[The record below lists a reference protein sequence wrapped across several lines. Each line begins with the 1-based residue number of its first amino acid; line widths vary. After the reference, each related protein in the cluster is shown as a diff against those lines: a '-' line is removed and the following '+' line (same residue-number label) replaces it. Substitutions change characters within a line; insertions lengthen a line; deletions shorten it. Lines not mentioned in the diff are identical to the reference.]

1 MSCLVAVAV
10 RPSSSE
16 VSDMIR
22 QKRVQQVVG
31 RDVLTSD
38 GKWQRIIGNNIVF
51 PGCYVWADGN
61 VVYGNLMP
69 RGTMALAV
77 FSDKYV
83 LPLMTGNIDEKGQ
96 TVEYTI
102 DVPVLEENYPDNFF
116 PRTGSTGAFACTS
129 NFYLTTTHD
138 NLLDFCVADA
148 TEQNPPPA
156 RLVNAIESVP
166 ASKNLSADGYL
177 GAYEKISGKIYD
189 TGYWILWISNT
200 NGYIS
205 FVKYKLEENTDLFH
219 YVDGH
224 YVPTPSKINEGV
236 AVDCTVESATKV
248 IDRQEETTQYGKTLV
263 TICGTN
269 TEVDLVKITLN
280 NFGDD
285 FINVI
290 NGVNLDSPQITSIN
304 CTVIDARVNGDGK
317 WIMRINAR
325 MYANAYYT
333 YSYAHTFLSVYYENT
348 VRIGTDPETY
358 EDLHTGECY
367 YTLKFN
373 EKGGFHKTNTFSY
386 LETVDFWLSS
396 DGKITLV
403 QKKIKDYSINR
414 LSPLVKG
421 DWFVKEQNGEENPWM
436 VTRDIHLEP
445 GEYKVKDYDTFI
457 KTAMAST
464 IEWEQ
469 HYFDAQYYY
478 VYNSTV
484 IDKTINITET
494 NAKPMTI
501 DVGKGNKLTFKSI
514 PENHGSTPKI
524 EIVSIH
530 DAAGNEYADLAGQKI
545 SGVGFLD
552 IESWRGKTFFIYRP
566 YSKYQSI
573 LKVDGKN
580 DGHNPCLTS
589 RISVMKK
596 RDLKNGALVDWS

>member
-1 MSCLVAVAV
+1 
-10 RPSSSE
+10 
-16 VSDMIR
+16 MIR
-22 QKRVQQVVG
+22 QKKVQQVVG

-38 GKWQRIIGNNIVF
+38 GKWQRIIGNNVVY

-61 VVYGNLMP
+61 VVYGNLMQ
-69 RGTMALAV
+69 RGTMAPAV
-77 FSDKYV
+77 FPDKYV
-83 LPLMTGNIDEKGQ
+83 LPLMTNSVNEKGQ
-96 TVEYTI
+96 TGEYTI
-102 DVPVLEENYPDNFF
+102 NLPALEESYDTFF
-116 PRTGSTGAFACTS
+116 PRTGNTGAFACTS

-138 NLLDFCVADA
+138 NLLDFCVADTA
-148 TEQNPPPA
+148 EKNAPPA
-156 RLVNAIESVP
+156 RLINAIESVP

-177 GAYEKISGKIYD
+177 GAYEKISGATL
-189 TGYWILWISNT
+189 TGIEMHAPLLIRNI

-205 FVKYKLEENTDLFH
+205 FVKFKQEENLELFH
-219 YVDGH
+219 YVAGK
-224 YVPTPSKINEGV
+224 YVPLPSEINEGV
-236 AVDCTVESATKV
+236 AVDCTVENATEV
-248 IDRQEETTQYGKTLV
+248 IDKQEESTQNGKTLV

-290 NGVNLDSPQITSIN
+290 NGVNLDSPQITSID

-333 YSYAHTFLSVYYENT
+333 YSYTHTFLSVYYENT
-348 VRIGTDPETY
+348 VRVGNTY
-358 EDLHTGECY
+358 ESRYLHTGECY
-367 YTLKFN
+367 YTLDFN
-373 EKGGFHKTNTFSY
+373 EKGGFRRTSTFSY
-386 LETVDFWLSS
+386 VETVDFWLSS
-396 DGKITLV
+396 DGEITLV
-403 QKKIKDYSINR
+403 QKEIKDYSINR
-414 LSPLVKG
+414 ISRIVRG
-421 DWFVKEQNGEENPWM
+421 DWFVKEQNGEENPWV
-436 VTRDIHLEP
+436 VTRDIHLNP
-445 GEYKVKDYDTFI
+445 GEYKVKDSHNFI
-457 KTAMAST
+457 KTAMATT

-469 HYFDAQYYY
+469 HYFDAQHYY
-478 VYNSTV
+478 VYNGTV

-494 NAKPMTI
+494 NEKPMTI
-501 DVGKGNKLTFKSI
+501 DIGKGNKLTFKSI

-573 LKVDGKN
+573 LKVDGKD
-580 DGHNPCLTS
+580 DGHNPRLTS
-589 RISVMKK
+589 RIAVMKK